1 MNMKRIILMITV
13 LMYIV
18 SGCKEE
24 GRLDHIDDSAPAP
37 APVTVEKVTN
47 KPGGAVIKYKIPKD
61 KNLLGVKVVYTR
73 NGELCESK
81 ASKYTDT
88 LVVEGFGT
96 TESQEA
102 QLYSVGINGKLSES
116 VSVPIAPLRPPVQ
129 SVKFDV
135 KASFGGVIIS
145 LDENYSRADIAV
157 VLMMADTFE
166 YSTGKK
172 MKWVDLQ
179 TFYTQSVSR
188 VFTRRGLDTI
198 TTDFGLYIRDRWGNM
213 SDTIYR
219 QLTPIEEVKL
229 PKTTYVNAAL
239 PTDYFEPAEGESK
252 YRLDQIWLGGEA
264 ANGTFFASSHSG
276 PMPQW
281 FTINLGYKASISRF
295 QKWPRSGNELY
306 SGSAPRIFELWG
318 SDNPNPDGSWDESW
332 RLLGSFEQ
340 FKPSGYGEGRE
351 VGPITSE
358 DNDYFYNRTEF
369 ELMPSEEVPDP
380 YITIT
385 HLRFRTLSTFNTY
398 GTEMTSGQV
407 IIGELTFWGQLK
419 D

>member
-1 MNMKRIILMITV
+1 MRKIILMVTV
-13 LMYIV
+13 LVYIL
-18 SGCKEE
+18 SGCNEE

-37 APVTVEKVTN
+37 APATVEKVTN
-47 KPGGAVIKYKIPKD
+47 KPGGAVIKYKIPND

-96 TESQEA
+96 TEAQEV
-102 QLYSVGINGKLSES
+102 QLYSVGVNGKLSES
-116 VSVPIAPLRPPVQ
+116 VPVQIAPLSPPIRA
-129 SVKFDV
+129 VKFDME
-135 KASFGGVIIS
+135 AGFGGVIIS
-145 LDENYSRADIAV
+145 LEENYSRADIAV

-172 MKWVDLQ
+172 VKWVDLQ
-179 TFYTQSVSR
+179 TFYTQSVAIKFSR
-188 VFTRRGLDTI
+188 RDLDTI
-198 TTDFGLYIRDRWGNM
+198 PTDFGLYIRDRWGNM

-219 QLTPIEEVKL
+219 QLTPIEEIKL
-229 PKTTYVNAAL
+229 PKTTYTNAAL
-239 PTDYFEPAEGESK
+239 PTDYFDPAEGLPRF
-252 YRLDQIWLGGEA
+252 RLEQVWLGGEA
-264 ANGTFFASSHSG
+264 ANGEIYASTHSA

-281 FTINLGYKASISRF
+281 FTISFGYKASISRF

-306 SGSAPRIFELWG
+306 SGSAPHTFELWG

-332 RLLGSFEQ
+332 HFLGSFTQ

-351 VGPITSE
+351 VGPITDE
-358 DNDYFYNRTEF
+358 DRDYWNNRTAF
-369 ELMPSEEVPDP
+369 ELTPSEETPDA
-380 YITIT
+380 YMAIT
-385 HLRFRTLSTFNTY
+385 HLRVKIVSTFTTY
-398 GTEMTSGQV
+398 GTEATVGQV

>member
-47 KPGGAVIKYKIPKD
+47 KPGGAIIKYKIPDD

-96 TESQEA
+96 TESQEV
-102 QLYSVGINGKLSES
+102 QLYSVGVNGKLSEF
-116 VSVPIAPLRPPVQ
+116 VSVPIAPLSPPVQ
-129 SVKFDV
+129 SVKVDV

-145 LDENYSRADIAV
+145 LEENYSRADIAV

-172 MKWVDLQ
+172 VKWVDLQ
-179 TFYTQSVSR
+179 TFYTQSVSI

-198 TTDFGLYIRDRWGNM
+198 PTDFGLYIRDRWGNM

-229 PKTTYVNAAL
+229 PKTTYLNAAL
-239 PTDYFEPAEGESK
+239 PTDFFETAEGRYD
-252 YRLDQIWLGGEA
+252 YRLEQIWLGGEA
-264 ANGTFFASSHSG
+264 ANNTFYASSHGS

-281 FTINLGYKASISRF
+281 FTISLGYKASISRF
-295 QKWPRSGNELY
+295 QKWPRGAGELY
-306 SGSAPRIFELWG
+306 SGTAPRTFELWG

-332 RLLGSFEQ
+332 HLLGSFEQ

-385 HLRFRTLSTFNTY
+385 HLRFKILSTFNTY
-398 GTEMTSGQV
+398 GTDMTNGQV